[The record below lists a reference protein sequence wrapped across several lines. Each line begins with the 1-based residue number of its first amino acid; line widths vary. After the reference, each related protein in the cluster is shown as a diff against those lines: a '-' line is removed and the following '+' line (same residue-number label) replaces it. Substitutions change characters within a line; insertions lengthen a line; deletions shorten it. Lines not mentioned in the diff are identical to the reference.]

1 MSNSPILTINN
12 ITKRFG
18 GVLALDDVSF
28 EIRRG
33 EILGLLGANGA
44 GKSTLLKIIGGV
56 LHSDSGELSL
66 DQKQYHAANA
76 KEALEHGLVS
86 VYQELNLFL
95 NMTVAENMF
104 LGREPKKSN
113 GLIDWEKIKADTQD
127 VLAQFG
133 LDIPVNAAVQNLSV
147 AQRHLV
153 EIVRAMNEN
162 PRILM
167 LDEPTA
173 ALSDNQIKWLF
184 VKIREL
190 VTAGTTVIYVSH
202 RLEEIIDL
210 CNRCVVLR
218 DGRFSAML
226 DEDFDQD
233 RIIQAMIG
241 RTVEIEKKVDLC
253 ESEEVVFSCHN
264 LSEPGKLYDINFETR
279 KGEIL
284 GIAGLMGSGRTELL
298 RALYGVDKSEKGYFE
313 LHGKRISIKNT
324 TDAINNGLVL
334 VSEDRKSE
342 GLFLKE
348 LVVNNLTA
356 NIVSKHAFLGFIKR
370 KAEANAAQETA
381 DDVRLTAGRLFDI
394 TNTLSGG
401 NQQKVVLGKALLTG
415 AEVLM
420 LDEPTRGVDVG
431 ARADIYQIIQQLADE
446 GKSIILVSS
455 DWEELLALSDRVI
468 VMAEGRI
475 TAELCGDEI
484 TEDNFMRHSS
494 VANVAG
500 ATDESEKLGF
510 FNNLKEKVLF
520 AKSNAIF
527 FGIFN
532 LLLLIVGTLIS
543 QRFLTP
549 INLRNMFLQSF
560 VYILLSM
567 GQLFVVIS
575 GNTDLSMSAT
585 MTVAGVIGLTI
596 ANSGVGRTIPG
607 LTVMLLFGILIG
619 VINGTLILVGK
630 MNPLIATFGMSII
643 LQGVALIITPRPLS
657 PSPDF
662 FKEVFRGTFLGF
674 PLVFFIGIFLFAVI
688 SIILQHT
695 SFGRRLFAVG
705 ENATAASWSGLRVTS
720 TKYIAFIA
728 CSVMAVAASWYM
740 YGRSGAAES
749 TVNVQFT
756 LDAIAFAL
764 IGGASFSGG
773 KGSVAGTVLSI
784 FSVVILMNIL
794 NQLGVGTYAK
804 DVIKGA
810 LLVSVIV
817 LNEYRSIKA
826 SSMIKS

>member
-28 EIRRG
+28 EIQRG

-66 DQKQYHAANA
+66 DQKPYQAANA
-76 KEALEHGLVS
+76 SEALEHGLVS

-104 LGREPKKSN
+104 LGREPKKPN
-113 GLIDWEKIKADTQD
+113 GLIDWEKIKLETQD

-133 LDIPVNAAVQNLSV
+133 LDIPINVAVQNLSV

-153 EIVRAMNEN
+153 EIVRAMYEK
-162 PRILM
+162 PCILM

-184 VKIREL
+184 IKIREL
-190 VTAGTTVIYVSH
+190 VAAGTTVIYVSH

-210 CNRCVVLR
+210 CDRCVVLR
-218 DGRFSAML
+218 DGRFSALL
-226 DEDFDQD
+226 DENFDQD
-233 RIIQAMIG
+233 LIIQAMIG
-241 RTVEIEKKVDLC
+241 RSVEIEKKVDLC

-284 GIAGLMGSGRTELL
+284 GVAGLMGSGRTELL
-298 RALYGVDKSEKGYFE
+298 RALYGVDKSETGHFE
-313 LHGKRISIKNT
+313 LNGKPISIKNT
-324 TDAINNGLVL
+324 SDAINNGMVL

-370 KAEANAAQETA
+370 RAEVKAAQETA
-381 DDVRLTAGRLFDI
+381 DDVRLTSGRLFDI

-415 AEVLM
+415 AQVLM

-468 VMAEGRI
+468 VMAEGQI

-500 ATDESEKLGF
+500 AAVESEKLGF

-520 AKSNAIF
+520 AKSNAVF

-532 LLLLIVGTLIS
+532 ILLLIVGTLIS

-585 MTVAGVIGLTI
+585 MTVAGVIGLSI
-596 ANSGVGRTIPG
+596 ANSGAGRTIPG
-607 LTVMLLFGILIG
+607 LTAMLLFGVLIG

-688 SIILQHT
+688 SIVLKHT
-695 SFGRRLFAVG
+695 PYGRRLFAVG

-810 LLVSVIV
+810 LLVSVVV
-817 LNEYRSIKA
+817 LNEYRSIRA
-826 SSMIKS
+826 RSMIKS

>member
-1 MSNSPILTINN
+1 
-12 ITKRFG
+12 
-18 GVLALDDVSF
+18 
-28 EIRRG
+28 
-33 EILGLLGANGA
+33 
-44 GKSTLLKIIGGV
+44 
-56 LHSDSGELSL
+56 
-66 DQKQYHAANA
+66 
-76 KEALEHGLVS
+76 
-86 VYQELNLFL
+86 
-95 NMTVAENMF
+95 
-104 LGREPKKSN
+104 
-113 GLIDWEKIKADTQD
+113 
-127 VLAQFG
+127 
-133 LDIPVNAAVQNLSV
+133 
-147 AQRHLV
+147 
-153 EIVRAMNEN
+153 
-162 PRILM
+162 
-167 LDEPTA
+167 
-173 ALSDNQIKWLF
+173 
-184 VKIREL
+184 
-190 VTAGTTVIYVSH
+190 
-202 RLEEIIDL
+202 
-210 CNRCVVLR
+210 
-218 DGRFSAML
+218 
-226 DEDFDQD
+226 
-233 RIIQAMIG
+233 
-241 RTVEIEKKVDLC
+241 
-253 ESEEVVFSCHN
+253 
-264 LSEPGKLYDINFETR
+264 
-279 KGEIL
+279 
-284 GIAGLMGSGRTELL
+284 
-298 RALYGVDKSEKGYFE
+298 
-313 LHGKRISIKNT
+313 
-324 TDAINNGLVL
+324 
-334 VSEDRKSE
+334 
-342 GLFLKE
+342 
-348 LVVNNLTA
+348 
-356 NIVSKHAFLGFIKR
+356 
-370 KAEANAAQETA
+370 
-381 DDVRLTAGRLFDI
+381 
-394 TNTLSGG
+394 
-401 NQQKVVLGKALLTG
+401 
-415 AEVLM
+415 
-420 LDEPTRGVDVG
+420 
-431 ARADIYQIIQQLADE
+431 
-446 GKSIILVSS
+446 
-455 DWEELLALSDRVI
+455 
-468 VMAEGRI
+468 
-475 TAELCGDEI
+475 
-484 TEDNFMRHSS
+484 
-494 VANVAG
+494 
-500 ATDESEKLGF
+500 
-510 FNNLKEKVLF
+510 
-520 AKSNAIF
+520 
-527 FGIFN
+527 
-532 LLLLIVGTLIS
+532 
-543 QRFLTP
+543 
-549 INLRNMFLQSF
+549 MFLQSF

-607 LTVMLLFGILIG
+607 LTAMLLFGILIG

>member
-56 LHSDSGELSL
+56 LQSDSGELSL

-76 KEALEHGLVS
+76 NEALQHGLVS

-104 LGREPKKSN
+104 LGREPKKTN

-133 LDIPVNAAVQNLSV
+133 LDIPVNVAVQNLSV

-184 VKIREL
+184 VKIRAL
-190 VTAGTTVIYVSH
+190 VAAGTTVIYVSH

-210 CNRCVVLR
+210 CDRCIILR

-264 LSEPGKLYDINFETR
+264 LSEPGKLYDLNFETR

-284 GIAGLMGSGRTELL
+284 GVAGLMGSGRTELL

-324 TDAINNGLVL
+324 TDAINNGMVL
-334 VSEDRKSE
+334 VSEDRKTE

-500 ATDESEKLGF
+500 ATAESEKLGF

-607 LTVMLLFGILIG
+607 LTAMLLFGILIG

-810 LLVSVIV
+810 LLVSVVV

>member
-66 DQKQYHAANA
+66 DEKQYHAANA

-133 LDIPVNAAVQNLSV
+133 LDIPVNVAVQNLSV

-500 ATDESEKLGF
+500 ATAESEKLGF

-607 LTVMLLFGILIG
+607 LTAMLLFGILIG

-810 LLVSVIV
+810 LLVSVVV

>member
-1 MSNSPILTINN
+1 
-12 ITKRFG
+12 
-18 GVLALDDVSF
+18 
-28 EIRRG
+28 
-33 EILGLLGANGA
+33 
-44 GKSTLLKIIGGV
+44 
-56 LHSDSGELSL
+56 
-66 DQKQYHAANA
+66 
-76 KEALEHGLVS
+76 
-86 VYQELNLFL
+86 
-95 NMTVAENMF
+95 
-104 LGREPKKSN
+104 
-113 GLIDWEKIKADTQD
+113 
-127 VLAQFG
+127 
-133 LDIPVNAAVQNLSV
+133 
-147 AQRHLV
+147 
-153 EIVRAMNEN
+153 
-162 PRILM
+162 
-167 LDEPTA
+167 
-173 ALSDNQIKWLF
+173 
-184 VKIREL
+184 
-190 VTAGTTVIYVSH
+190 
-202 RLEEIIDL
+202 
-210 CNRCVVLR
+210 
-218 DGRFSAML
+218 
-226 DEDFDQD
+226 
-233 RIIQAMIG
+233 
-241 RTVEIEKKVDLC
+241 
-253 ESEEVVFSCHN
+253 
-264 LSEPGKLYDINFETR
+264 
-279 KGEIL
+279 
-284 GIAGLMGSGRTELL
+284 MGSGRTELL

-585 MTVAGVIGLTI
+585 MTVAG
-596 ANSGVGRTIPG
+596 
-607 LTVMLLFGILIG
+607 
-619 VINGTLILVGK
+619 
-630 MNPLIATFGMSII
+630 
-643 LQGVALIITPRPLS
+643 
-657 PSPDF
+657 
-662 FKEVFRGTFLGF
+662 
-674 PLVFFIGIFLFAVI
+674 
-688 SIILQHT
+688 
-695 SFGRRLFAVG
+695 
-705 ENATAASWSGLRVTS
+705 
-720 TKYIAFIA
+720 Y
-728 CSVMAVAASWYM
+728 
-740 YGRSGAAES
+740 
-749 TVNVQFT
+749 
-756 LDAIAFAL
+756 
-764 IGGASFSGG
+764 
-773 KGSVAGTVLSI
+773 
-784 FSVVILMNIL
+784 
-794 NQLGVGTYAK
+794 
-804 DVIKGA
+804 
-810 LLVSVIV
+810 
-817 LNEYRSIKA
+817 
-826 SSMIKS
+826 